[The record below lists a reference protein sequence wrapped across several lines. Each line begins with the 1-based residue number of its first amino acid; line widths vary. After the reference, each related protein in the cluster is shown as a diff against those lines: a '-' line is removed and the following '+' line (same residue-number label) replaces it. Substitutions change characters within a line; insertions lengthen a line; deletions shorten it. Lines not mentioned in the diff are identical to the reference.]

1 MRETAGGSV
10 SRQRSAQQRER
21 LHAARAFAFRAAAGD
36 PRPARRAAG
45 SRGRPRSACAAGRPQ
60 SAAPPKPALT
70 RSSGRPP
77 SASTARFC
85 AKEGG
90 GEVVPRTVVSSQP
103 ASPQTDNQ
111 TKRFHHYAGGG
122 GSCPHC
128 GPNVPDPGSGRA
140 SSSSVLMAGR
150 ASPLTACSG
159 WASRCSSLQ
168 LGVLLLREGSES
180 SNTCQ
185 PLHVASSTDP
195 RTPNNTVKQFWWT
208 VIRKLGSSLAKIIGC
223 DGGCQN
229 AHNQPRFQITWLSS
243 QSISK

>member
-70 RSSGRPP
+70 QSCGRPP

-103 ASPQTDNQ
+103 ASPQTDSQ

-168 LGVLLLREGSES
+168 LGALLLREGSES
-180 SNTCQ
+180 SNTY
-185 PLHVASSTDP
+185 P
-195 RTPNNTVKQFWWT
+195 RTPNNTVNET
-208 VIRKLGSSLAKIIGC
+208 ILMNSY
-223 DGGCQN
+223 
-229 AHNQPRFQITWLSS
+229 
-243 QSISK
+243 

>member
-21 LHAARAFAFRAAAGD
+21 FHAARAFAFRAAAGD

-85 AKEGG
+85 AKGGG

-103 ASPQTDNQ
+103 ALPQTDNQ
-111 TKRFHHYAGGG
+111 KDFTTTLAVGAAVHTVGLMCRI
-122 GSCPHC
+122 
-128 GPNVPDPGSGRA
+128 RA
-140 SSSSVLMAGR
+140 QEE
-150 ASPLTACSG
+150 P
-159 WASRCSSLQ
+159 
-168 LGVLLLREGSES
+168 
-180 SNTCQ
+180 
-185 PLHVASSTDP
+185 VAAP
-195 RTPNNTVKQFWWT
+195 
-208 VIRKLGSSLAKIIGC
+208 C
-223 DGGCQN
+223 
-229 AHNQPRFQITWLSS
+229 
-243 QSISK
+243 